1 VGAGAARPGS
11 SRRASSLRRRDY
23 RSVAEILHEVVFA
36 DPDNTEAQTLQ
47 ADGYEQMG
55 YQTGGP

>member
-1 VGAGAARPGS
+1 VRVPRDRDHRGG
-11 SRRASSLRRRDY
+11 RRAYDAGDY

-36 DPDNTEAQTLQ
+36 DPDNTEARTLQ
-47 ADGYEQMG
+47 AAAYEQMG

>member
-1 VGAGAARPGS
+1 VPRDRDHRGV
-11 SRRASSLRRRDY
+11 RRAYDAGDY

-47 ADGYEQMG
+47 ADAYEQMG